1 MTERMVVLEAENTP
15 LIAERVSGRGIPSI
29 QQLTGVLTVH
39 KHSDEL
45 DSPSA
50 VCRMSSKVS
59 HVT

>member
-1 MTERMVVLEAENTP
+1 MLEVESTP
-15 LIAERVSGRGIPSI
+15 LTAERVSGRVIPSI

-39 KHSDEL
+39 RHSDEL